1 MRALISAGAPVL
13 ASRLVDEAI
22 HHADLVIAANG
33 GGARLLQLG
42 VTPQLV
48 VGDFDSLTEPVRKQ
62 LEAAGAEFV
71 QHPPVK
77 DKTDTHLALE
87 VALARGA
94 DEVDMLGLFGGDR
107 LDHAIANSLL
117 LAKPEFR
124 EKKIRIV
131 DGVNEAR
138 LCQESLELRGRVGD
152 YVTLIALTDEVT
164 GIRTEGLRYEVPGG
178 RLTFGDSLGVSNE
191 LIGESASVRRTS
203 GILLVV
209 HQHRA

>member
-1 MRALISAGAPVL
+1 VL
-13 ASRLVDEAI
+13 ASRLVEEAI
-22 HHADLVIAANG
+22 HKADLVIAANG

-42 VTPQLV
+42 VTPQLL
-48 VGDFDSLTEPVRKQ
+48 VGDFDSLTDAVREQ
-62 LEAAGAEFV
+62 LEAAGTEFL

-77 DKTDTHLALE
+77 DKTDSHLALE
-87 VALARGA
+87 VALKRGA
-94 DEVDMLGLFGGDR
+94 TEVDMLGLFGGDR
-107 LDHAIANSLL
+107 LDHGIANSLL

-138 LCQESLELRGRVGD
+138 LCQRELALKGRPGD
-152 YVTLIALTDEVT
+152 YVTLIALTDEVK
-164 GIRTEGLRYEVPGG
+164 GIQTLGLRYDVPDG

-191 LIGESASVRRTS
+191 MLGESASVRQES